1 LNFEFQFNFIKADT
15 DIKIDPMRGI
25 IPGKSSIDIEI
36 SYTPSKNITIIVEA
50 EVTSNFSFHFKVISF
65 II

>member
-1 LNFEFQFNFIKADT
+1 MDT
-15 DIKIDPMRGI
+15 DIRIDPMRGI

-50 EVTSNFSFHFKVISF
+50 EVKIILKNYLVVVSF
-65 II
+65 IIWF